1 MNFLSL
7 LLLSIGL
14 FALFVALFSI
24 VFSKKTSYTRRVSF
38 IKNFAEYRAVLE
50 YHMEKSYDIIHK
62 DRILVYSLE
71 ATHIPDKEFNETTQ
85 AFMKLVVRMLGPV
98 LYEEYLDLY
107 GNEDTFY
114 FLLGD
119 YFNARYE
126 NDEIRKNSLDSL
138 TDQSS
143 EET

>member
-1 MNFLSL
+1 MDLLINFFLFVGLFSL
-7 LLLSIGL
+7 LVSL
-14 FALFVALFSI
+14 FLQIFM
-24 VFSKKTSYTRRVSF
+24 KRDNYERRVGF
-38 IKNFAEYRAVLE
+38 IKNFADYRAVLE

-71 ATHIPDKEFNETTQ
+71 ATHIPDKEFNETTL
-85 AFMKLVVRMLGPV
+85 AFMRLVVRMLGPV
-98 LYEEYLDLY
+98 LYQEYLELY

-126 NDEIRKNSLDSL
+126 NDEIRKNSLDTL

>member
-1 MNFLSL
+1 MN
-7 LLLSIGL
+7 G
-14 FALFVALFSI
+14 
-24 VFSKKTSYTRRVSF
+24 F
-38 IKNFAEYRAVLE
+38 IKDFADYRAVLE
-50 YHMEKSYDIIHK
+50 YHMEKAYDIIHK

-98 LYEEYLDLY
+98 LYKEYLALY
-107 GNEDTFY
+107 GDEDTFY

-138 TDQSS
+138 TDQTS